1 MDNYEEIIDNFS
13 FDDDYGEDGIK
24 VPIVSIQ
31 DLNLVSNNFYSINL
45 DNEDLVT
52 SIAKASKTNGIFA
65 VFQLK
70 TNRKSISSAKSVH
83 EIGILAEIESIVP
96 NNKYMKMNFRT
107 LSKVYLTNVF
117 KNDGIVYGDLIKLND
132 ENDYSF
138 DNPENITYSEVVKS
152 SLDKLNA
159 LIMESQSSKDRI
171 APSTVDYDVFLDSIF
186 SRLDIDKKITQ
197 DYNNAL
203 DKKERTKIVIDTINK
218 SIVTIEVLQTL
229 QDKTKDAMD
238 KNQRDYILHEQLKI
252 IKNELNADKSGAKN
266 IFDAYRS
273 DIKKLKA
280 PKEVEEK
287 AFKEI
292 EKLEQTPVT
301 SPDYPSTLQ
310 YIELIK
316 DLPWN
321 TRTKDTK
328 DLKLAKEILDRDHYG
343 LKDVKDRILEY
354 LAILNNKKAIKGSI
368 ICFVGPPGVGKTSI
382 ANSIANA
389 TNRNF
394 VRMSLGGIKDEAD
407 IRGHM
412 RTYVGSM
419 PGRII
424 SLMKKAKSKNPV
436 FLFDEIDKIG
446 QDFRGD
452 PSSALLEV
460 LDSSQ
465 NSDFTDRYLELPYD
479 LSEVLFITTANSL
492 DTIPEALLDRLEII
506 RIEGYTDEE
515 KLNIAKKYLV
525 PKSLEN
531 AGLSKDAIKFDD
543 EALYR
548 LIDNYTRESGVR
560 ELERKIQSI
569 IRKLVYKKYMDDD
582 LEKKVDVKTV
592 DKLLEG
598 PIFEYNLVDKEDS
611 VGKAVGLAWTRV
623 GGDTINVEAQLMPG
637 DGKLNITG
645 NLGKVMQESCQ
656 LAISYLKA
664 NYEYFNIDKKKF
676 KDYDIHVHVPEGAI
690 PKDGPSAG
698 ITITTAI
705 LSALTDQKIN
715 RYFAMTGEI
724 TLLGNVLAIGGLKEK
739 ALAAKRMKIRDLI
752 LPMENKKD
760 FEKLPKNIKESLNVH
775 YVNNFK
781 ELSKIIFIDGDK
793 DA

>member
-171 APSTVDYDVFLDSIF
+171 IPSAVDYNVFLDSIF

-582 LEKKVDVKTV
+582 LVKEVDVKTV

-705 LSALTDQKIN
+705 LSALTDQKTN

>member
-152 SLDKLNA
+152 ALDKLNA

-171 APSTVDYDVFLDSIF
+171 VPSTVDYNVFLDSIF

-582 LEKKVDVKTV
+582 LVKEVEVKTV

-760 FEKLPKNIKESLNVH
+760 FEKLPKNIRESLNVH

>member
-107 LSKVYLTNVF
+107 LTKVYLTNVF

-171 APSTVDYDVFLDSIF
+171 VPSTVDYNVFLDSIF

-273 DIKKLKA
+273 DFKKLKA

-515 KLNIAKKYLV
+515 KLNIAKKYLE

-582 LEKKVDVKTV
+582 LVKKVDVKTV

>member
-152 SLDKLNA
+152 ALDKLNA

-171 APSTVDYDVFLDSIF
+171 VPSTVDYNMFLDSIF

-582 LEKKVDVKTV
+582 LVKKVDVKTV

>member
-152 SLDKLNA
+152 ALDKLNA

-171 APSTVDYDVFLDSIF
+171 VPSTVDYNVFLDSIF

-582 LEKKVDVKTV
+582 LVKKVEVKTV

>member
-70 TNRKSISSAKSVH
+70 TNRKAISSAKSVH

-107 LSKVYLTNVF
+107 ISKVYLTNVF
-117 KNDGIVYGDLIKLND
+117 KNDSIVYGDLIKLND

-171 APSTVDYDVFLDSIF
+171 TPSTVDYNVFLDSIF

-273 DIKKLKA
+273 DIKKLKP

-582 LEKKVDVKTV
+582 LIKKVDVKTV

>member
-70 TNRKSISSAKSVH
+70 TNRKSISSTKSVH

-152 SLDKLNA
+152 ALDKLNA

-171 APSTVDYDVFLDSIF
+171 VPSTVDYNMFLDSIF

-582 LEKKVDVKTV
+582 LVKEVDVKTV

-598 PIFEYNLVDKEDS
+598 PIFEYNLVDKDDS

-705 LSALTDQKIN
+705 LSALTDQNIN

>member
-70 TNRKSISSAKSVH
+70 TNRKSISSTKSVH

-138 DNPENITYSEVVKS
+138 ENPENITYSEVVKS
-152 SLDKLNA
+152 ALDKLNA

-171 APSTVDYDVFLDSIF
+171 VPSTVDYNMFLDSIF

-280 PKEVEEK
+280 PKEVAEK

-582 LEKKVDVKTV
+582 LEKKVDIKTV

>member
-171 APSTVDYDVFLDSIF
+171 VPSTVDYNVFLDSIF

-229 QDKTKDAMD
+229 QDQTKEAMD

-354 LAILNNKKAIKGSI
+354 LAILNNRKAIKGSI

-582 LEKKVDVKTV
+582 LVKKVDVKTV

>member
-13 FDDDYGEDGIK
+13 FDDDYGEDGFK

-31 DLNLVSNNFYSINL
+31 DLNLISNNFYSINL

-171 APSTVDYDVFLDSIF
+171 VPSTVDYNVFLDSIF

-229 QDKTKDAMD
+229 QDQTKEAMD

-280 PKEVEEK
+280 PNEVEEK

-321 TRTKDTK
+321 NRTKDTK

-569 IRKLVYKKYMDDD
+569 IRKLVYKKYMDDE
-582 LEKKVDVKTV
+582 LVKKVDVKTV

-760 FEKLPKNIKESLNVH
+760 FEKLPKNIRESLNVH

>member
-138 DNPENITYSEVVKS
+138 DNPENITYSEAVKS
-152 SLDKLNA
+152 ALDKLNA

-171 APSTVDYDVFLDSIF
+171 VPSNVDYNVFLDSIF

-582 LEKKVDVKTV
+582 LVKKVDVKTV

-760 FEKLPKNIKESLNVH
+760 FEKLPKNIRESLNVH

>member
-152 SLDKLNA
+152 ALDKLNA

-171 APSTVDYDVFLDSIF
+171 VPSTVDYNMFLDSIF

-354 LAILNNKKAIKGSI
+354 LAILNNRKAIKGSI

-582 LEKKVDVKTV
+582 LEKKVDIKTV

-611 VGKAVGLAWTRV
+611 VGKAVVLAWTRV

-739 ALAAKRMKIRDLI
+739 TLAAKRMKIRDLI

>member
-171 APSTVDYDVFLDSIF
+171 IPSTVDYNVFLDSIF

-252 IKNELNADKSGAKN
+252 IKNELNANKSGAKN

-321 TRTKDTK
+321 ARTKDTK

-582 LEKKVDVKTV
+582 LVKEVEVKTV

-760 FEKLPKNIKESLNVH
+760 FEKLPKNIRESLNVH

>member
-152 SLDKLNA
+152 ALDKLNA

-171 APSTVDYDVFLDSIF
+171 VPSTVDYNVFLDSIF
-186 SRLDIDKKITQ
+186 SRLDIDKKNTQ

-569 IRKLVYKKYMDDD
+569 IRKLVYKKCMDDD
-582 LEKKVDVKTV
+582 LVKEVDVKTV

-760 FEKLPKNIKESLNVH
+760 FEKLPKNIKESFNVH

>member
-138 DNPENITYSEVVKS
+138 DNPENITYSEAVKS
-152 SLDKLNA
+152 ALDKLNA

-171 APSTVDYDVFLDSIF
+171 VPSNVDYNVFLDSIF

-252 IKNELNADKSGAKN
+252 IKNELKADKSGAKN

-280 PKEVEEK
+280 PNEVEEK

-321 TRTKDTK
+321 NRTKDTK

-582 LEKKVDVKTV
+582 LVKKVDVKTV

-598 PIFEYNLVDKEDS
+598 PIFEYNLVDKDDS

>member
-171 APSTVDYDVFLDSIF
+171 IPSTVDYNVFLDSIF

-252 IKNELNADKSGAKN
+252 IKNELNANKSGAKN

-280 PKEVEEK
+280 PKEVVEK

-321 TRTKDTK
+321 ARTKDTK

-582 LEKKVDVKTV
+582 LVKEVEVKTV

-760 FEKLPKNIKESLNVH
+760 FEKLPKNIRESLNVH

>member
-117 KNDGIVYGDLIKLND
+117 KNDGIVYGDLLKLND

-152 SLDKLNA
+152 ALDKLNA

-171 APSTVDYDVFLDSIF
+171 VPSTVDYNVFLDSIF

-582 LEKKVDVKTV
+582 LVKEVDVKTV

-752 LPMENKKD
+752 LPIENKKD
-760 FEKLPKNIKESLNVH
+760 FEKLPKNIRESLNVH

>member
-107 LSKVYLTNVF
+107 ISKVYLTNVF

-132 ENDYSF
+132 QNDYSF

-152 SLDKLNA
+152 ALDKLNA

-171 APSTVDYDVFLDSIF
+171 VPSTVDYNMFLDSIF

-582 LEKKVDVKTV
+582 LVKKVDVKTV

>member
-107 LSKVYLTNVF
+107 LTKVYLTNVF

-171 APSTVDYDVFLDSIF
+171 VPSTVDYNVFLDSIF

-197 DYNNAL
+197 DYNDAL

-531 AGLSKDAIKFDD
+531 AGLSKDEIKFDD

-582 LEKKVDVKTV
+582 LVKEVDVKTV

>member
-70 TNRKSISSAKSVH
+70 TNRKSISSTKSVH

-152 SLDKLNA
+152 ALDKLNA

-171 APSTVDYDVFLDSIF
+171 VPSTVDYNMFLDSIF

-479 LSEVLFITTANSL
+479 LSEVLFITTANTL

-582 LEKKVDVKTV
+582 LVKEVDVKTV

>member
-117 KNDGIVYGDLIKLND
+117 KNDGIVYGDLLKLND

-152 SLDKLNA
+152 ALDKLNA

-171 APSTVDYDVFLDSIF
+171 VPSTVDYNVFLDSIF

-569 IRKLVYKKYMDDD
+569 IRKLVYKKYMDDE
-582 LEKKVDVKTV
+582 LVKKVDVKTV

-705 LSALTDQKIN
+705 LSALIDQKIN

-781 ELSKIIFIDGDK
+781 ELSKIIFIDGDN

>member
-107 LSKVYLTNVF
+107 LTKVYLTNVF

-152 SLDKLNA
+152 ALDKLNA

-171 APSTVDYDVFLDSIF
+171 VPSTVNYDVFLDSIF

-273 DIKKLKA
+273 DIKKLNV

-582 LEKKVDVKTV
+582 LVKKVDVKTV

-760 FEKLPKNIKESLNVH
+760 FEKLPKNIRESLNVH

>member
-107 LSKVYLTNVF
+107 LTKVYLTNVF

-171 APSTVDYDVFLDSIF
+171 VPSTVDYNVFLDSIF

-197 DYNNAL
+197 DYNDAL

-229 QDKTKDAMD
+229 QDQTKEAMD

-252 IKNELNADKSGAKN
+252 IKNELNADKSGVKN

-582 LEKKVDVKTV
+582 LVKKVDVKTV

>member
-83 EIGILAEIESIVP
+83 EIAILAEIESIVP

-152 SLDKLNA
+152 ALDKLNA

-171 APSTVDYDVFLDSIF
+171 VPSTVDYNVFLDSIF

-218 SIVTIEVLQTL
+218 SIVTIGVLQTL

-354 LAILNNKKAIKGSI
+354 LAILNNKKAIKGPI

-582 LEKKVDVKTV
+582 LVKKVDVKTV

-760 FEKLPKNIKESLNVH
+760 FEKLPKNIRESLNVH

>member
-152 SLDKLNA
+152 ALDKLNA

-171 APSTVDYDVFLDSIF
+171 VPSNVDYNVFLDSIF

-343 LKDVKDRILEY
+343 LKDVKNRILEY

-569 IRKLVYKKYMDDD
+569 IRKLVYKKYMDDE
-582 LEKKVDVKTV
+582 LVKKVDVKTV

>member
-107 LSKVYLTNVF
+107 LTKVYLTNVF

-171 APSTVDYDVFLDSIF
+171 VPSTVDYNVFLDSIF

-273 DIKKLKA
+273 DFKKLKA

-582 LEKKVDVKTV
+582 LVKKVDVKTV

>member
-152 SLDKLNA
+152 ALDKLNA

-171 APSTVDYDVFLDSIF
+171 VPSTVDYNVFLDSIF

-582 LEKKVDVKTV
+582 LVKEVDVKTV

>member
-107 LSKVYLTNVF
+107 LTKVYLTNVF

-152 SLDKLNA
+152 ALDKLNA

-171 APSTVDYDVFLDSIF
+171 VPSTVNYDVFLDSIF

-328 DLKLAKEILDRDHYG
+328 DLKLAKDILDRDHYG

-492 DTIPEALLDRLEII
+492 DSIPEALLDRLEII

-582 LEKKVDVKTV
+582 LVKKVDVKTV

-760 FEKLPKNIKESLNVH
+760 FEKLPKNIRESLNVH

>member
-132 ENDYSF
+132 DNDYSF

-152 SLDKLNA
+152 ALDKLNA

-171 APSTVDYDVFLDSIF
+171 APSTVDYNVFLDSIF

-465 NSDFTDRYLELPYD
+465 NSDFTDRYLELSYD

-582 LEKKVDVKTV
+582 LVKKVDVKTV

>member
-24 VPIVSIQ
+24 VPVVSIQ

-152 SLDKLNA
+152 ALDKLNA

-171 APSTVDYDVFLDSIF
+171 VPSTVDYNVFLDSIF

-582 LEKKVDVKTV
+582 LVKEVDVKTV

>member
-13 FDDDYGEDGIK
+13 FDDDYGEDGFK

-31 DLNLVSNNFYSINL
+31 DLNLISNNFYSINL

-152 SLDKLNA
+152 ALDKLNA

-171 APSTVDYDVFLDSIF
+171 VPSTVDYNVFLDSIF

-229 QDKTKDAMD
+229 QDKTKDALD

-321 TRTKDTK
+321 TRTKDTR

-582 LEKKVDVKTV
+582 LVKKVDVKTV

-739 ALAAKRMKIRDLI
+739 TLAAKRMKIRDLI

-760 FEKLPKNIKESLNVH
+760 FEKLPKNNKESLNVH

-781 ELSKIIFIDGDK
+781 ELSKIIFIDGDN

>member
-171 APSTVDYDVFLDSIF
+171 IPSAVDYNVFLDSIF

-582 LEKKVDVKTV
+582 LVKEVEVKTV

>member
-171 APSTVDYDVFLDSIF
+171 VPSTVDYNVFLDSIF

-197 DYNNAL
+197 EYNNAL

-229 QDKTKDAMD
+229 QDQTKEAMD

-569 IRKLVYKKYMDDD
+569 IRKLVYKKYMEDD
-582 LEKKVDVKTV
+582 LVKKVDVKTV

-598 PIFEYNLVDKEDS
+598 PIFEYNLVDKKDS
-611 VGKAVGLAWTRV
+611 IGKAVGLAWTRV

>member
-132 ENDYSF
+132 DNDYSF

-152 SLDKLNA
+152 ALDKLNA

-171 APSTVDYDVFLDSIF
+171 VPSTVDYNVFLDSIF

-569 IRKLVYKKYMDDD
+569 IRKLVYKKYMDDE
-582 LEKKVDVKTV
+582 LVKKVDVKTV

>member
-13 FDDDYGEDGIK
+13 FDDDYGEDGFK

-152 SLDKLNA
+152 ALDKLNA

-171 APSTVDYDVFLDSIF
+171 VPSTVDYNVFLDSIF

-229 QDKTKDAMD
+229 QDQTKEAMD

-252 IKNELNADKSGAKN
+252 IKNELNADQSGAKN

-280 PKEVEEK
+280 PKEVEQK
-287 AFKEI
+287 AYKEI

-321 TRTKDTK
+321 ARTKDTK

-343 LKDVKDRILEY
+343 LKDVKNRILEY

-569 IRKLVYKKYMDDD
+569 IRKLVYKKYMDDE
-582 LEKKVDVKTV
+582 LVKKVDVKTV

-760 FEKLPKNIKESLNVH
+760 FEKLPNNIKESLNVH

>member
-171 APSTVDYDVFLDSIF
+171 IPSAVDYNVFLDSIF

-582 LEKKVDVKTV
+582 LVKEVDVKTV

>member
-152 SLDKLNA
+152 ALDKLNA

-171 APSTVDYDVFLDSIF
+171 VPSTVDYNVFLDSIF

-664 NYEYFNIDKKKF
+664 NYEYFNIDKKKL

>member
-152 SLDKLNA
+152 ALDKLNA

-171 APSTVDYDVFLDSIF
+171 VPSTVDYNVFLDSIF

-203 DKKERTKIVIDTINK
+203 DKKERTKIVIDTITK

-582 LEKKVDVKTV
+582 LVKEVDVKTV

-598 PIFEYNLVDKEDS
+598 PIFEYNLVDKDDS

>member
-1 MDNYEEIIDNFS
+1 MDNYDEIFDNFIL
-13 FDDDYGEDGIK
+13 DDDSDDSAFK
-24 VPIVSIQ
+24 APIVSIN
-31 DLNLVSNNFYSINL
+31 DLNVVCNNFYSINL
-45 DNEDLVT
+45 DNEDLVS
-52 SIAKASKTNGIFA
+52 SIAKASNSNGIFA
-65 VFQLK
+65 IFQLK
-70 TNRKSISSAKSVH
+70 QNRKSISSIKSIH
-83 EIGILAEIESIVP
+83 EIGVLAEIESIMP
-96 NNKYMKMNFRT
+96 NNKFMKMNFRT
-107 LSKVYLTNVF
+107 LSKVCISDVF
-117 KNDGIVYGDLIKLND
+117 KHEGIAYGNIIRINDS
-132 ENDYSF
+132 NDYSF
-138 DNPENITYSEVVKS
+138 DNPENKTYKQVVIS
-152 SLDKLNA
+152 ALDKLNA
-159 LIMESQSSKDRI
+159 LILESQSSKDKI
-171 APSTVDYDVFLDSIF
+171 VPNTVDYNLFLDSIF
-186 SRLDIDKKITQ
+186 SRLDIDRKLTQ
-197 DYNNAL
+197 EYLNAY
-203 DKKERTKIVIDTINK
+203 DKKERTRIVVETINK
-218 SIVTIEVLQTL
+218 SIVTIEVLKSL

-238 KNQRDYILHEQLKI
+238 KNQKDYILHEQLRI
-252 IKNELNADKSGAKN
+252 IKNELNADKSGTQN
-266 IFDAYRS
+266 VFDAYRN
-273 DIKKLKA
+273 DIKKLNASKD
-280 PKEVEEK
+280 VEEK

-292 EKLEQTPVT
+292 DKLEQTPVT
-301 SPDYPSTLQ
+301 SPDYASTLQ
-310 YIELIK
+310 YLELIK

-321 TRTKDTK
+321 CRTKDTK
-328 DLKLAKEILDRDHYG
+328 DLHKAKDILDRDHYG

-394 VRMSLGGIKDEAD
+394 VRMSLGGVRDEAD

-465 NSDFTDRYLELPYD
+465 NYDFMDRYLELPFD

-506 RIEGYTDEE
+506 RVEGYTDEE

-525 PKSLEN
+525 PKSLES
-531 AGLSKDAIKFDD
+531 AGLSRDAIEFED

-548 LIDNYTRESGVR
+548 IIDNYTRESGVR
-560 ELERKIQSI
+560 ELERKVQSI
-569 IRKLVYKKYMDDD
+569 IRKLVYKKYFDNEMID
-582 LEKKVDVKTV
+582 KVDLSTV
-592 DKLLEG
+592 DELLEG
-598 PIFEYNLVDKEDS
+598 PLFEFNLVDKEDS
-611 VGKAVGLAWTRV
+611 IGKAVGLAWTRV
-623 GGDTINVEAQLMPG
+623 GGDTISVEAQLMPG
-637 DGKLNITG
+637 DGKLNVTG

-664 NYEYFNIDKKKF
+664 NYEYYGIDKNKF

-705 LSALTDQKIN
+705 LSALTDRKIN

-739 ALAAKRMKIRDLI
+739 ALAAKRMKIRELI
-752 LPMENKKD
+752 IPKENKKD
-760 FEKLPKNIKESLNVH
+760 FEKLPKNVRESLKVH
-775 YVNNFK
+775 FVDNFK
-781 ELSKIIFIDGDK
+781 TVSDIIFIDGDK
-793 DA
+793 NA

>member
-24 VPIVSIQ
+24 VPIISIQ

-569 IRKLVYKKYMDDD
+569 IRKLVYKKYMDDE
-582 LEKKVDVKTV
+582 LVKKVDVKTV

-793 DA
+793 NA